1 MKIQHDTQK
10 LHNYAQSMLQMSEEE
25 QQAGARQLALAL
37 AQTYAAS
44 LLLEHADWSIQ
55 HNKDTIPVIT
65 AVRWCE
71 KNFLN
76 CFISQM
82 TTKRDPNYWLWTT
95 IIFIKMTIYYP
106 LSYTQHS
113 LPYTLHPATCS
124 RDPAFYNWG
133 CAENGRC
140 TSLIDIPLYL

>member
-1 MKIQHDTQK
+1 MHKENAAVFLLEDIKQRLSLIKKQELIHSQVKIQHDTQK

-71 KNFLN
+71 K
-76 CFISQM
+76 
-82 TTKRDPNYWLWTT
+82 
-95 IIFIKMTIYYP
+95 
-106 LSYTQHS
+106 
-113 LPYTLHPATCS
+113 
-124 RDPAFYNWG
+124 
-133 CAENGRC
+133 
-140 TSLIDIPLYL
+140 TS